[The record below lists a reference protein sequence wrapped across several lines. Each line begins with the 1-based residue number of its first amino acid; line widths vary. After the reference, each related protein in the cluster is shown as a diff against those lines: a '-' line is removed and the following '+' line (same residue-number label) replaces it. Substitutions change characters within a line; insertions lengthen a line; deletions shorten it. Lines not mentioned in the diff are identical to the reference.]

1 MKVYNICFTFAQI
14 PNFEILDKSD
24 FWYKG
29 INAVSLEIKGFLNQ
43 LYL

>member
-1 MKVYNICFTFAQI
+1 MKLYNICFTFAQI

-24 FWYKG
+24 FWYVG
-29 INAVSLEIKGFLNQ
+29 INALSQEIKVFLNQ